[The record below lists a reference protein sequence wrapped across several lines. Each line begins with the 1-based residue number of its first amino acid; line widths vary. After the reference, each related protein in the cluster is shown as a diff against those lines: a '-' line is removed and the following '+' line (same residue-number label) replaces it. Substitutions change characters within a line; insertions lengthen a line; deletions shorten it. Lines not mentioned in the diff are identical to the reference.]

1 MQRYAGK
8 TFVIKY
14 GGHAMVDDE
23 IARVFARDIVLI
35 KQVGINPIVVHGG
48 GPQIAEMLDRLQIKS
63 SFVDGLRV
71 TDAATVEVVEMVLA
85 GKTNKQ
91 IVSAISQAGGSALG
105 PQRQGCRADAGEPR
119 ADDQERPDHRS
130 GIRRRARWT
139 SMPMC
144 CAAWPQAGFIP
155 VIAPIGYGRA
165 GETYNVNA
173 DTAAG
178 AVAGAVEAT
187 RLLMLTDV
195 PGVLDKDGNL
205 LTDLTVSQV
214 ARLMKDGTISGG
226 MIPKLQTCLDAL
238 KGGVE
243 AAVILDGRVPHVL
256 LLEIFTA
263 HGVGTLVRRD

>member
-1 MQRYAGK
+1 MSQVRDFSETKHWLRTARTLEEALPYMQRYAGK

-14 GGHAMVDDE
+14 GGHAMIDDE

-71 TDAATVEVVEMVLA
+71 TDAATVAVVEMVLA

-91 IVSAISQAGGSALG
+91 IVSAICQAGGSALG
-105 PQRQGCRADAGEPR
+105 LSGKDAGLMLASRVQMTKNGQTIDLGFVGDPVGVD
-119 ADDQERPDHRS
+119 ADVL
-130 GIRRRARWT
+130 RRLA
-139 SMPMC
+139 
-144 CAAWPQAGFIP
+144 QAGFIP

-178 AVAGAVEAT
+178 AVAGP
-187 RLLMLTDV
+187 
-195 PGVLDKDGNL
+195 PGF
-205 LTDLTVSQV
+205 
-214 ARLMKDGTISGG
+214 M
-226 MIPKLQTCLDAL
+226 
-238 KGGVE
+238 
-243 AAVILDGRVPHVL
+243 
-256 LLEIFTA
+256 
-263 HGVGTLVRRD
+263 